1 MNDLGSLKRVDPRE
15 IWSKEASEFTPWLA
29 ENLSALGEALGLDL
43 ELQSTEAPV
52 GDFSVDILAR
62 DLNRNRLVVIENQLS
77 PTDHDHLGKLLTYA
91 SGYNATT
98 VVWIAP
104 QIRDEHRQ
112 ALDWLNQH
120 TDTDMDF
127 FGVVVEILQIDDSR
141 PAVNFKPVATPNEWR
156 KAKAQTSGGGS
167 VSPRAKAYR
176 AFFQELID
184 ELREQ
189 HRFTGARIAQPQSW
203 YSFASGYTGITYG
216 ASFAQGGRV
225 RAELYIDRGDET
237 ANKALFDQLESH
249 KTELERLFGEPLSW
263 ERLDDKRAC
272 RIAVYR
278 DGHIQQPL
286 DELAE
291 IRAWLVGRLLALKEV
306 FGPRIAKQ

>member
-1 MNDLGSLKRVDPRE
+1 MNDLGSLKRLDPRE

-29 ENLSALGEALGLDL
+29 ENLNALGEALGLDL

-62 DLNRNRLVVIENQLS
+62 DLNRNRLVIIENQLS

-120 TDTDMDF
+120 TDTDTDF

-156 KAKAQTSGGGS
+156 KTKARTSGGGAA
-167 VSPRAKAYR
+167 SPRAEAYR

-203 YSFASGYTGITYG
+203 YSFASGYSGITYA
-216 ASFAQGGRV
+216 ASFAKDGQV

-237 ANKALFDQLESH
+237 ANKELFDQLKSQREEVE
-249 KTELERLFGEPLSW
+249 TRFGEPLRW

-278 DGHIQQPL
+278 DGHIKQSPE
-286 DELAE
+286 ELAE
-291 IRAWLVGRLLALKEV
+291 IRTWLVDRLLALKEV